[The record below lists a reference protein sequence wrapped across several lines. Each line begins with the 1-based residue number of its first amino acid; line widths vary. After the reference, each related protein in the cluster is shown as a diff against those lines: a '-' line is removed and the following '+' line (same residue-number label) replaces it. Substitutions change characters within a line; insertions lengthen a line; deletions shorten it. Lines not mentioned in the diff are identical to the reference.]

1 MSLAL
6 RCLFFSASNET
17 GATVRWRVLL
27 ALGGLGLA
35 FYWLGLIRPYGLHAL
50 MVKPLLDIAQLT
62 RDQPFAQ
69 AGFVATFAALSGLY
83 YLGWRVCRGQQSRR
97 MWIAL
102 LVAALAFNVS
112 LMGLYPIDAADVF
125 DNIMRGRITAQYGGN
140 PFYETPN
147 DYKRDPFRAYAAWR
161 DATSAYGPV
170 WEDLAAGASRV
181 AGDDKLANV
190 LVFKALGLVFYFGCI
205 ALIAAILRRQAPERA
220 VQGVCL
226 FAWNP
231 LVIYETAGNGHN
243 DIVMVFFVV
252 LAMFAMSR
260 RRFTSAALA
269 LTAGA
274 LVKFI
279 PILLWPV
286 VFAAGLRAVSG
297 WKARARFVIGT
308 LLACAALI
316 VVAYAP
322 FWRGGDPLSVERRST
337 LFTTSLPAM
346 AQVRLEASLETEASQ
361 RVVSGVALSLIGG
374 VVAVQTWRVW
384 RKLGHSSD
392 AAQAWLIPVRAATS
406 ILLFYL
412 LVVCLWFQP
421 WYALWPLAL
430 AALLPEGAMAR
441 TVVLLSYAAVWKT
454 IVFDFFLVPGRS
466 LPPRLVR
473 ETLIGPATLGIV
485 WLYAGYVLIA
495 RRLSRGVRYFRV
507 QMTRP

>member
-83 YLGWRVCRGQQSRR
+83 YFGWRVCRGQRSRR

-112 LMGLYPIDAADVF
+112 LMGLYPIGAADVF

-190 LVFKALGLVFYFGCI
+190 LVFKALGLVFYSGCI

-269 LTAGA
+269 L
-274 LVKFI
+274 
-279 PILLWPV
+279 
-286 VFAAGLRAVSG
+286 
-297 WKARARFVIGT
+297 
-308 LLACAALI
+308 
-316 VVAYAP
+316 
-322 FWRGGDPLSVERRST
+322 
-337 LFTTSLPAM
+337 
-346 AQVRLEASLETEASQ
+346 
-361 RVVSGVALSLIGG
+361 
-374 VVAVQTWRVW
+374 
-384 RKLGHSSD
+384 
-392 AAQAWLIPVRAATS
+392 
-406 ILLFYL
+406 
-412 LVVCLWFQP
+412 
-421 WYALWPLAL
+421 

-466 LPPRLVR
+466 WPPRLVR